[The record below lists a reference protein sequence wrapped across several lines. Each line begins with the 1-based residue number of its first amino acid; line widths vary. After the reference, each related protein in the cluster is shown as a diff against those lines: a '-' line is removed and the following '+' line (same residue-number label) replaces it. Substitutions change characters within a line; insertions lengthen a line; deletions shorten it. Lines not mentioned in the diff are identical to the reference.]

1 MEKCNSFPGVEYVI
15 CHHRVL
21 ESKHHFIIWTR
32 FNLLAL
38 PGISLKRSPTIHQY
52 TRYHLSEHYILQ
64 FIQTLISQS
73 DDKVF
78 AQLIV
83 RRNGYI
89 RENYG
94 TFLGQIVTYELG
106 SFVGPGNLPYLRGGP
121 CEKIN
126 FG

>member
-1 MEKCNSFPGVEYVI
+1 MKKCNSFPGVEYVI
-15 CHHRVL
+15 CHHKVF
-21 ESKHHFIIWTR
+21 ESKHQFIIWTR

-38 PGISLKRSPTIHQY
+38 PGISLKRSPTIYQFA
-52 TRYHLSEHYILQ
+52 RYHLSEHYILQ

-83 RRNGYI
+83 WRNGFV

-106 SFVGPGNLPYLRGGP
+106 SFVGPGNLPYLRGGRG
-121 CEKIN
+121 EKIN

>member
-1 MEKCNSFPGVEYVI
+1 MLSVTIKYLNQNTNLSFKYLDQIQFTGIAWNQFEAFPNN
-15 CHHRVL
+15 
-21 ESKHHFIIWTR
+21 IW
-32 FNLLAL
+32 
-38 PGISLKRSPTIHQY
+38 QY

-83 RRNGYI
+83 WRNGYI

-106 SFVGPGNLPYLRGGP
+106 SFVGPGNLPYLRGGRG
-121 CEKIN
+121 EKIN